1 MRSKATGIAIGTVL
15 LAGGAAALLWFVGE
29 PAPAGLLR
37 PNDQEVVMLGARIYR
52 ENCASCHGAALE
64 GQPDWHIPGSD
75 GRLPAPP
82 HDETGHSWHHPD
94 QILFDLTK
102 HGLQKFAGADYRSDM
117 PAFEG
122 VLTDA
127 EIIAVLSFIKS
138 RWPAEAREYQDQMNA
153 RAGDAA
159 PD

>member
-1 MRSKATGIAIGTVL
+1 MSPKAIGFVAGTVL
-15 LAGGAAALLWFVGE
+15 LAGGAASLLWLHGE

-37 PNDQEVVMLGARIYR
+37 PGDQEVVTLGARIYR

-64 GQPDWHIPGSD
+64 GQPDWQSPGSD

-94 QILFDLTK
+94 QVLFDLTK
-102 HGLQKFAGADYRSDM
+102 HGVQKFAGADYSSDM
-117 PAFEG
+117 PAFAD

-138 RWPAEAREYQDQMNA
+138 RWPAQPRDYQERMNA
-153 RAGDAA
+153 RAGNSARE
-159 PD
+159 